1 MDINFSVSINPYPSK
16 GEMTVLYSG
25 YSQTSHDHRVGP
37 LVHGH
42 HLLHYVLSGKGVF
55 YCMGKEYA
63 VEKGGAFFIYP
74 GELVSYHADPDDPW
88 EYRWIGFKG
97 NQVDELLSRL
107 GISTHHPVARVPY
120 KPRIAA
126 YFHRIQR
133 VLEQGSPACDLQAGG
148 LARLILAEL
157 VFDRMEASAEQEPAP
172 ASEMKR
178 QIEQAIRWLT
188 LQYSQP
194 ISIEQMAQT
203 LGYHR
208 THLSKMFKQH
218 TGMSPMQFL
227 LQIRMERAKL
237 LLADPLTVE
246 QVAASVGF
254 TDALYF
260 SKQFKKWFGHSPTE
274 YRQERLGSNRYS
286 CNGF

>member
-16 GEMTVLYSG
+16 EDLSVLFSG
-25 YSQTSHDHRVGP
+25 YSQTSPDHKVGP

-42 HLLHYVLSGKGVF
+42 HLLHYVLSGKGTF
-55 YCMGKEYA
+55 YCMGKEYP
-63 VEKGGAFFIYP
+63 VGPGGAFFIYP
-74 GELVSYHADPDDPW
+74 GELVRYDSDSDEPW

-97 NQVDELLSRL
+97 HYVDELLAKL
-107 GISTHHPVARVPY
+107 GISPHHPVT
-120 KPRIAA
+120 
-126 YFHRIQR
+126 HQR
-133 VLEQGSPACDLQAGG
+133 FNRRTHALMRRMQEVLQKGESTCGLQAGG
-148 LARLILAEL
+148 LIRLILAEL
-157 VFDRMEASAEQEPAP
+157 VKDKPLTAEKEPEP
-172 ASEMKR
+172 ASEIIR

-188 LQYSQP
+188 LQYSQQ
-194 ISIEQMAQT
+194 ISIEHMAQT

-218 TGMSPMQFL
+218 TGMSPMYFL

-237 LLADPLTVE
+237 LLQEPLTVE

-260 SKQFKKWFGHSPTE
+260 SKQFKKWSGQSPTE
-274 YRQERLGSNRYS
+274 YRQERAAGSRLTCSPY
-286 CNGF
+286 